1 MMRRI
6 SSLLF
11 IGSFLFSSTIIYAV
25 GGLDLDGLVSE
36 AKKNNPEILS
46 ALKRYEAARSRIP
59 QAKSLD
65 DPVVGLKFEKAKGNP
80 FNLDSAPAMDRMLS
94 LSQMLPW
101 FGKLPLKGKIALVES
116 QMFAAQL
123 VDKELEIINQVRNVY
138 YSLFL
143 DYKEI
148 ELKEESLVFL
158 GNMETVA
165 QAKYAVGDIPQEDV
179 FKINLEI
186 TKLSNDITNL
196 KQEKSAKVARLNSLL
211 NRDPESPLGKPD
223 LSEKIPRLNDD
234 IGLLYKLTV
243 ENRPELLIFSYAI
256 EKNKYAQS
264 LAKRSFFPDLM
275 AGIVARGIT
284 TGSIGPWDLM
294 LSFTVPLWFWSK
306 QRYEIK
312 EAIANLEEAQAAY
325 QAMKS
330 KALAQTK
337 DLLTKIQIAANKI
350 RLYKDNQ
357 IPILNSSIESS
368 LSSYRSG
375 QGDIMMLLDSER
387 MLVDTKMQYYRS
399 LVEYNMNLVDLEKHV
414 GIDLS
419 EVENEN

>member
-1 MMRRI
+1 
-6 SSLLF
+6 
-11 IGSFLFSSTIIYAV
+11 
-25 GGLDLDGLVSE
+25 
-36 AKKNNPEILS
+36 
-46 ALKRYEAARSRIP
+46 
-59 QAKSLD
+59 LD
-65 DPVVGLKFEKAKGNP
+65 DPVVGLKFEKAKGSP

-196 KQEKSAKVARLNSLL
+196 KQERSAKEARLNSLL

-223 LSEKIPRLNDD
+223 LLEEVPRLNYD
-234 IGLLYKLTV
+234 IGSLYKLTV
-243 ENRPELLIFSYAI
+243 ENQPELLIFSYAI

-387 MLVDTKMQYYRS
+387 MLVETKMQYYRS
-399 LVEYNMNLVDLEKHV
+399 LVEYNMNLADLEKHV

>member
-6 SSLLF
+6 LSLLF
-11 IGSFLFSSTIIYAV
+11 IGSFLFSSTIIYAA
-25 GGLDLDGLVSE
+25 GALDLSGLVLE
-36 AKKNNPEILS
+36 AKKNNPEIVS
-46 ALKRYEAARSRIP
+46 ALKRYEAAKSRIP

-80 FNLDSAPAMDRMLS
+80 FNLDTTPAMDRMLS

-196 KQEKSAKVARLNSLL
+196 KQERSAKEARLNSLL

-223 LSEKIPRLNDD
+223 LLEEVSRLNDD
-234 IGLLYKLTV
+234 IGSLYKLTV
-243 ENRPELLIFSYAI
+243 ENQPELLIFSYAI

-294 LSFTVPLWFWSK
+294 LSFTVPL
-306 QRYEIK
+306 
-312 EAIANLEEAQAAY
+312 
-325 QAMKS
+325 
-330 KALAQTK
+330 
-337 DLLTKIQIAANKI
+337 
-350 RLYKDNQ
+350 
-357 IPILNSSIESS
+357 
-368 LSSYRSG
+368 
-375 QGDIMMLLDSER
+375 
-387 MLVDTKMQYYRS
+387 
-399 LVEYNMNLVDLEKHV
+399 
-414 GIDLS
+414 
-419 EVENEN
+419 